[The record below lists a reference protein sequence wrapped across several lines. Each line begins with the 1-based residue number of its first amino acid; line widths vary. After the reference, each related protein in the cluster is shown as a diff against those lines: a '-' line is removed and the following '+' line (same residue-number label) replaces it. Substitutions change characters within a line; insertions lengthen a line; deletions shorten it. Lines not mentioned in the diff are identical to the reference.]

1 MKSANVL
8 FSLALLLIE
17 ATAIAAGVQP
27 ITIGERRSIESEIL
41 GETREILVWR
51 PASYQASEFYY
62 PVLYVL
68 DAESEFLH
76 TVAAVDF
83 LSSTD
88 QMPETI
94 VIGINNTIR
103 SRDLTP
109 PSDNKEETAFWPAV
123 GGAENFR
130 LFLREELIPLVD
142 DEFRTQPFRSLR
154 GNSFGGLFAINDYM
168 SRDPVFDAVI
178 VASPAVGW
186 NYRELIK
193 RAPAF
198 FDEELPGPI
207 FVCAA
212 GRDFPGNLE
221 DIEEYVRT
229 IEIVAHENDLW
240 RFAMYED
247 DSHYSLAFQCTYD
260 GLRFVFAG
268 WQVPDE
274 IAARAQFADFESHYD
289 NLSAR
294 FGYTVKIPMLAIIR
308 LGNQLLREQRWSEGI
323 AVMRRNL
330 ELYPTQPESYWH
342 VGDAYLLSGDL
353 EAARPWFFEAVKA
366 AEALGSADLADYE
379 RSLRELDSKLQDE

>member
-1 MKSANVL
+1 MKTLNVL
-8 FSLALLLIE
+8 FLILLLMTE
-17 ATAIAAGVQP
+17 VTAIAAGVQP
-27 ITIGERRSIESEIL
+27 ITIGERLSIESEVL
-41 GETREILVWR
+41 GETREILIWR
-51 PASYQASEFYY
+51 PPGYEASGFRY

-68 DAESEFLH
+68 DAESEFLY

-94 VIGINNTIR
+94 VIGISNTIR

-130 LFLREELIPLVD
+130 RFLREELTPLVD
-142 DEFRTQPFRSLR
+142 KEFRTEPYRTLR
-154 GNSFGGLFAINDYM
+154 GNSFGGLFAIHDYM

-221 DIEEYVRT
+221 NIQEYVQA
-229 IEIVAHENDLW
+229 IEVAADENDLS
-240 RFAMYED
+240 RFSMYED

-268 WQVPDE
+268 WQVPDD
-274 IAARAQFADFESHYD
+274 IATRAKFADFERHYGE
-289 NLSAR
+289 LSAR
-294 FGYTVKIPMLAIIR
+294 FGYTVKVPMLAIIR
-308 LGNQLLREQRWSEGI
+308 LGNQLLREKRWSEGI
-323 AVMRRNL
+323 AVMRRNI

-342 VGDAYLLSGDL
+342 VGDAYLLSGDF
-353 EAARPWFFEAVKA
+353 EAARPWFVKAVKA
-366 AEALGSADLADYE
+366 AEAADSADLADYKH
-379 RSLRELDSKLQDE
+379 SLTELDSMLDDN

>member
-1 MKSANVL
+1 MKTSNVL
-8 FSLALLLIE
+8 FLILLLMIE
-17 ATAIAAGVQP
+17 VTANAAGVQP
-27 ITIGERRSIESEIL
+27 ITIGERRSIESEVL

-51 PASYQASEFYY
+51 PPGYKTSGFRY

-88 QMPETI
+88 QIPETI
-94 VIGINNTIR
+94 VIGISNTIR

-109 PSDNKEETAFWPAV
+109 PSNNKEETAFWPAV

-130 LFLREELIPLVD
+130 RFLREELIPLID
-142 DEFRTQPFRSLR
+142 NEFRTESYRSLR

-168 SRDPVFDAVI
+168 SGDPVFDAVI

-198 FDEELPGPI
+198 FEDDIPRPI
-207 FVCAA
+207 FVGAA
-212 GRDFPGNLE
+212 GRDFPGNFNAIKE
-221 DIEEYVRT
+221 FVQAVETSVPESRF
-229 IEIVAHENDLW
+229 W
-240 RFAMYED
+240 QFAMYED
-247 DSHYSLAFQCTYD
+247 ESHYSLAFQCTYD
-260 GLRFVFAG
+260 GLRFVFSG

-274 IAARAQFADFESHYD
+274 IAARAQFADFERHYAG
-289 NLSAR
+289 LSAR

-308 LGNQLLREQRWSEGI
+308 LGNQLLREKRWSEGI
-323 AVMRRNL
+323 AVMRRNI

-342 VGDAYLLSGDL
+342 VGDAYKLSGDF
-353 EAARPWFFEAVKA
+353 EAARPWFVKAVKA
-366 AEALGSADLADYE
+366 AETLGSADLADYKH
-379 RSLRELDSKLQDE
+379 SLTELDSMLDDK

>member
-1 MKSANVL
+1 M
-8 FSLALLLIE
+8 IE

-27 ITIGERRSIESEIL
+27 ITIGERRSIESEVL

-51 PASYQASEFYY
+51 PPSYSASEFRY

-88 QMPETI
+88 QIPETI
-94 VIGINNTIR
+94 VIGISNTIR

-130 LFLREELIPLVD
+130 RFLREELIPLVD
-142 DEFRTQPFRSLR
+142 NEFRTEPYRSLR

-168 SRDPVFDAVI
+168 SGDPVFDAAI

-198 FDEELPGPI
+198 FEDDITRPI
-207 FVCAA
+207 FVGAA
-212 GRDFPGNLE
+212 GRDFSGSLE
-221 DIEEYVRT
+221 GIEQYVQAVETAAPNSR
-229 IEIVAHENDLW
+229 LW
-240 RFAMYED
+240 QFAVYED

-268 WQVPDE
+268 WRVPDD
-274 IAARAQFADFESHYD
+274 IAARAQFADFERHYAG
-289 NLSAR
+289 LSAR

-308 LGNQLLREQRWSEGI
+308 LGNQLLREKRWSEGI
-323 AVMRRNL
+323 AVLRRNL
-330 ELYPTQPESYWH
+330 KLYPSQPESYWH
-342 VGDAYLLSGDL
+342 VGDAYLLSGDF
-353 EAARPWFFEAVKA
+353 EAARSWFVKAVKA
-366 AEALGSADLADYE
+366 AEALGSADLADYKH
-379 RSLRELDSKLQDE
+379 SLAELDSKLDNQ